1 MLFKKKLITAF
12 VFLLISIAASAQ
24 QTGFLPVAEIDTV
37 AVPPVPQSLTVIFK
51 HPERATA
58 ITLFADDLDS
68 LLLFDC
74 AQLTNL
80 RTIHIQFA
88 YSPDSSYAER
98 EDFFYYIAD
107 MMKFL
112 NRFASCPQLKR
123 LVFGVGEHLY
133 LTADEQK
140 PTEVDYRYEINLERA
155 WKSFGKQANVD
166 LPGIRLYAYN
176 WVW

>member
-1 MLFKKKLITAF
+1 MMLKKSLISF
-12 VFLLISIAASAQ
+12 FLLLFVAVPTWSQ
-24 QTGFLPVAEIDTV
+24 QTNFLPINEIDTV

-51 HPERATA
+51 HPERAKA

-68 LLLFDC
+68 LPLFDC

-88 YSPDSSYAER
+88 YPPDSSYAER

-123 LVFGVGEHLY
+123 IVFGVGEHLY
-133 LTADEQK
+133 LTKEEQI
-140 PTEVDYRYEINLERA
+140 PTEVDYRYEINLDRA
-155 WKSFGKQANVD
+155 WKSFGKQANTD
-166 LPGIRLYAYN
+166 LPNIRLYAYN